1 MIEEGKIIL
10 KFNINFKR
18 QMIIVEDD
26 KVSAMSYAEFFQ
38 CYFSSKR
45 IGVIESDFTYSTF
58 DELIEKSISL
68 KVGTSQM
75 ATYISDDG
83 INIIR
88 FIFQKNEDDSA
99 YCEIYKVQLI
109 NSNKDQ
115 LSRDY
120 LTGVL
125 SRGSLIKECENA
137 MRNMNIFVKNI
148 RIKVLSLL
156 IGDIF
161 IVALMD
167 VYFADEKSVTMQE
180 EKIYQNIT
188 GKN

>member
-75 ATYISDDG
+75 ALIFLMMELISSDLFFKKTKM
-83 INIIR
+83 ILLIAK
-88 FIFQKNEDDSA
+88 FIKFN
-99 YCEIYKVQLI
+99 
-109 NSNKDQ
+109 
-115 LSRDY
+115 LS
-120 LTGVL
+120 T
-125 SRGSLIKECENA
+125 LIKINF
-137 MRNMNIFVKNI
+137 RVII
-148 RIKVLSLL
+148 
-156 IGDIF
+156 
-161 IVALMD
+161 
-167 VYFADEKSVTMQE
+167 
-180 EKIYQNIT
+180 
-188 GKN
+188 

>member
-18 QMIIVEDD
+18 QMIIVEDE

-45 IGVIESDFTYSTF
+45 IGLIESDFTYSTF

-68 KVGTSQM
+68 KVGSSQM

-137 MRNMNIFVKNI
+137 KRNMINN
-148 RIKVLSLL
+148 
-156 IGDIF
+156 D
-161 IVALMD
+161 
-167 VYFADEKSVTMQE
+167 
-180 EKIYQNIT
+180 
-188 GKN
+188 

>member
-88 FIFQKNEDDSA
+88 FIFKKTKM
-99 YCEIYKVQLI
+99 ILLI
-109 NSNKDQ
+109 AKFIKFN
-115 LSRDY
+115 LS
-120 LTGVL
+120 T
-125 SRGSLIKECENA
+125 LIKINF
-137 MRNMNIFVKNI
+137 RVII
-148 RIKVLSLL
+148 
-156 IGDIF
+156 
-161 IVALMD
+161 
-167 VYFADEKSVTMQE
+167 
-180 EKIYQNIT
+180 
-188 GKN
+188 

>member
-26 KVSAMSYAEFFQ
+26 KVSAMSYTEFFQ

-75 ATYISDDG
+75 ATYIFLMMELISSDLFFKKTKM
-83 INIIR
+83 ILLIAK
-88 FIFQKNEDDSA
+88 FIKFN
-99 YCEIYKVQLI
+99 
-109 NSNKDQ
+109 
-115 LSRDY
+115 LS
-120 LTGVL
+120 T
-125 SRGSLIKECENA
+125 LIKINF
-137 MRNMNIFVKNI
+137 RVII
-148 RIKVLSLL
+148 
-156 IGDIF
+156 
-161 IVALMD
+161 
-167 VYFADEKSVTMQE
+167 
-180 EKIYQNIT
+180 
-188 GKN
+188 